1 MCMNCSYSFKKYV
14 LKVKDTFKLLT
25 NFHLTEKISSLR
37 VFFCLFVKEKQAFT
51 FKLRDWTFSSDREE
65 CFS

>member
-25 NFHLTEKISSLR
+25 NFHLTEKYSSLR
-37 VFFCLFVKEKQAFT
+37 VLFRLFVKEKQAFT
-51 FKLRDWTFSSDREE
+51 FKPRDWKFSSDR
-65 CFS
+65 